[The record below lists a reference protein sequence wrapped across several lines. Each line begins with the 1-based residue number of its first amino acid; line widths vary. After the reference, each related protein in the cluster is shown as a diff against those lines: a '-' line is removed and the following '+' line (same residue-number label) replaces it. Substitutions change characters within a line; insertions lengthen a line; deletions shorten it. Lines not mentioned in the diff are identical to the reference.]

1 MPKLKRLSRENEEMV
16 KARLEDIFYKKFDL
30 DLSSIETESILEF
43 IMKEIGPHIYNQAIE
58 DACKTVRL
66 QMDVVEEELYVLQVP
81 IN

>member
-1 MPKLKRLSRENEEMV
+1 MPKLKRLSRENQEMV
-16 KARLEDIFYKKFDL
+16 KARLENFFYKRFDL
-30 DLSSIETESILEF
+30 DLSSTETDFTLEF